1 MAMQDKQT
9 KMNFLTIALV
19 IDTAK
24 VGWWYTQSL

>member
-9 KMNFLTIALV
+9 KMNFLTIVHV